1 MSLIRHQGGALHI
14 VQIVPTI
21 GPGSGV
27 AGVAWNLDRELRKL
41 GAEVESFTYSMSAPP
56 RGIRYRGPFA
66 SQIAT
71 MQRVIW
77 FSTGGSRNARRFL
90 AERPDAVS
98 ICHNDAM
105 VGDIYVN
112 HGVLHAAMRARG
124 MVALRYLRNPTHI
137 FTHLRDRRRYR
148 SGIHRVVVALADS
161 EAAALRRAFG
171 RVHPP
176 IAVIPNGVD
185 LDRFRRPTSAE
196 RLSAR
201 TRLGLDASDR
211 VFVFIGHEFGRKGLP
226 VLLQSL
232 THARGS
238 LLLVVGGD
246 HRQIET
252 AQRQSRQAGVA
263 ERVLFVGRQSD
274 VLPFLHA
281 ADVFV
286 LPSAYE
292 ANALVLL
299 EALACG
305 LPVIAT
311 PVGGATAIVSVGE
324 TGFLVPAD
332 ARVIGERMQQ
342 LSNEDLEPW
351 SERARASA
359 TAFSWTFIAQR
370 YLELAERVM
379 RERD

>member
-1 MSLIRHQGGALHI
+1 MHI

-137 FTHLRDRRRYR
+137 FTHLRDRRRYQ
-148 SGIHRVVVALADS
+148 GDTHRVVVALS
-161 EAAALRRAFG
+161 ETEEQALRRAFG

-176 IAVIPNGVD
+176 VVVIPNGVD
-185 LDRFRRPTSAE
+185 LDRFRPPTEEE
-196 RLSAR
+196 RRAAR
-201 TRLGLDASDR
+201 VRLGLGTDER
-211 VFVFIGHEFGRKGLP
+211 VILFVGHEFGRKGLP
-226 VLLQSL
+226 LLVRAMP
-232 THARGS
+232 HAPGA

-246 HRQIET
+246 QRQI
-252 AQRQSRQAGVA
+252 ARARRQAHAAGVS
-263 ERVLFVGRQSD
+263 ERVLFVGRQAD
-274 VLPFLHA
+274 VVPFAHA
-281 ADVFV
+281 ADVFA

-292 ANALVLL
+292 ANALALL
-299 EALACG
+299 EALAAG

-311 PVGGATAIVSVGE
+311 PVGGASMAISEGQ

-332 ARVIGERMQQ
+332 ARVIGERIDR
-342 LSNEDLEPW
+342 LTREDLAPW
-351 SERARASA
+351 RARARSSA
-359 TAFSWTFIAQR
+359 ARFSWTGVAQQ
-370 YLELAERVM
+370 YLELARRVA
-379 RERD
+379 RERG